1 MEENNRKGPGIF
13 YAVVGVATLVVAI
26 VGATFAFFTATA
38 DDVDDVIKG
47 QTTTA
52 ASVSLAV
59 EQVSPASENLK
70 ADSGRMVP
78 LLESV
83 GIQTALTKGC
93 VDANGY
99 VACQVYKITVTNGSA
114 SEAVLSTTSLKL
126 DATNVTDLRWQVLS
140 DATTLADDSS
150 AVSTHTTA
158 SDVAAK
164 ETINVGTPAV
174 YYVAVWMH
182 DSGSEQNAQ
191 AGKGFTG
198 TVSANVVNADGSAA
212 TQVTAQFAS

>member
-1 MEENNRKGPGIF
+1 MEENNRKGPGMF

-26 VGATFAFFTATA
+26 IGATFAFFTATSETDNTIA
-38 DDVDDVIKG
+38 G

-59 EQVSPASENLK
+59 EQVSPSDELK
-70 ADSGRMVP
+70 KGTTGRMVP
-78 LLESV
+78 LLDSI

-99 VACQVYKITVTNGSA
+99 VACQVYKIDVTNGS
-114 SEAVLSTTSLKL
+114 STEAVLATTSLKL
-126 DATNVTDLRWQVLS
+126 DASNVTDLRWQVLK
-140 DATTLADDSS
+140 DTTTLADDSS
-150 AVSTHTTA
+150 AIDSHTTA

-164 ETINVGTPAV
+164 QTIAAGQTAT

-182 DSGSEQNAQ
+182 DTGSEQNGQ
-191 AGKGFTG
+191 AGQTFSGQI
-198 TVSANVVNADGSAA
+198 SANVVNADGTAA
-212 TQVTAQFAS
+212 TQVTAKFAA